1 MNVKET
7 IQKLQQ
13 QLSTSTSREENR
25 EIAQQIINL
34 KLQN

>member
-13 QLSTSTSREENR
+13 QLTTSNSREENR

>member
-1 MNVKET
+1 MELKER

-13 QLSTSTSREENR
+13 QLANSNSRDKNR
-25 EIAQQIINL
+25 EIAERIINL

>member
-1 MNVKET
+1 MELKER

-13 QLSTSTSREENR
+13 QLTTSNSREKNR
-25 EIAQQIINL
+25 EIAERIINL

>member
-13 QLSTSTSREENR
+13 QLSTSASREENR

>member
-1 MNVKET
+1 MELKER

-13 QLSTSTSREENR
+13 QLTTSNSREENR

>member
-1 MNVKET
+1 MELKER

-13 QLSTSTSREENR
+13 QLANSNSREKNR
-25 EIAQQIINL
+25 EIAKLITNL